1 MLLWI
6 AAAFLSFYIKGICGF
21 ANTLVFT
28 AMLSFTNSIALIF
41 PVSLMLG
48 YPTNAI
54 IAFKERKYIDWKVC
68 ALLSALVIAG
78 SIPGTFFL
86 KNSDA
91 GIIKQLFG
99 VVIILLGLENLMQEK
114 MPKKA
119 APSKASLLLIGVV
132 SGLLCGLYGV
142 GALISAYISRV
153 TDNSH
158 AFKANLCVVFLVDNS
173 FRFFL
178 YIFSGLL
185 TTEVLKL
192 SLLLIPMTLFGLWAG
207 MRSSNLINEHTAK
220 KVVAAALI
228 ISGAALIISNF

>member
-28 AMLSFTNSIALIF
+28 AMLSFTNSNALIS

-68 ALLSALVIAG
+68 ILLSALVIAG

-86 KNSDA
+86 KNADA

-99 VVIILLGLENLMQEK
+99 V
-114 MPKKA
+114 
-119 APSKASLLLIGVV
+119 
-132 SGLLCGLYGV
+132 
-142 GALISAYISRV
+142 GA
-153 TDNSH
+153 H
-158 AFKANLCVVFLVDNS
+158 AFFYRFGAVGQIHQQNNRLLVHLLYHRKACQ
-173 FRFFL
+173 
-178 YIFSGLL
+178 YQ
-185 TTEVLKL
+185 
-192 SLLLIPMTLFGLWAG
+192 
-207 MRSSNLINEHTAK
+207 H
-220 KVVAAALI
+220 
-228 ISGAALIISNF
+228 